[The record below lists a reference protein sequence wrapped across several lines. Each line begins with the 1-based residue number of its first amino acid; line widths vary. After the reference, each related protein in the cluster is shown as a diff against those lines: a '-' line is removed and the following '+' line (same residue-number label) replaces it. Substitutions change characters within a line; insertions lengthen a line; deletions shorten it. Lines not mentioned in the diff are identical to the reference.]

1 MIWGESW
8 TKLIMVVWLEVEEKV
23 EVARVDQNITVT
35 HEHVL
40 KALKGLSG
48 F

>member
-1 MIWGESW
+1 
-8 TKLIMVVWLEVEEKV
+8 MVVWLEVGEKV
-23 EVARVDQNITVT
+23 EVVRVDQNITVI